1 MLVQHYF
8 QPFLSLSEVTLLN
21 ETQGRNM
28 VNFFILPF
36 LRRNTTGEVEVH
48 RCFIWRFWSSW
59 RWFHCVCCVCQM
71 RAVCR
76 LLTTVLSGC
85 RRTLARSLSLCLS
98 QICSPS
104 TDSLIPYVS
113 TSSHVISSKKVYT
126 NNTDITSPVTDIL
139 LFFCV
144 SLVGD
149 PGQSHS
155 KAGGWTDGWRSTW
168 PTREGSRHQFSVR
181 LSACVSCGARTSW
194 CSSKPAL
201 NLTDGKIY
209 TVVLDGSLQTL
220 VWCLRVSSLHVVCLK
235 WYLK

>member
-8 QPFLSLSEVTLLN
+8 QPFLSLSEVTLVN

-113 TSSHVISSKKVYT
+113 ISCSKNRDDEKKYIYNT
-126 NNTDITSPVTDIL
+126 NIISFICRTFPLIVIL

-144 SLVGD
+144 TSARNPV
-149 PGQSHS
+149 QSHS
-155 KAGGWTDGWRSTW
+155 RADGWTD
-168 PTREGSRHQFSVR
+168 
-181 LSACVSCGARTSW
+181 C
-194 CSSKPAL
+194 
-201 NLTDGKIY
+201 
-209 TVVLDGSLQTL
+209 
-220 VWCLRVSSLHVVCLK
+220 
-235 WYLK
+235 